1 MAYPKRLFIGINLS
15 IANGWPNYI
24 IVDYDFVWKSQFV
37 WS

>member
-1 MAYPKRLFIGINLS
+1 MLGLEIGLS

-24 IVDYDFVWKSQFV
+24 VIDYDFVWKAQFI